1 MRLARLMCGIGLFSA
16 LVVNASAQF
25 YSPPSRD
32 LQPGSDRI
40 PAAAPSTIR
49 IDQRLNSVVSPDWT
63 FTDHEGKTVTTGEL
77 MNKRPTL
84 LLMIFYKCTGV
95 CATELENVK
104 KLIRGMK
111 KDNAGELYDLVV
123 VSIDPTETPD
133 LAKAKRQELLD
144 DYNGKGDAGKR
155 KGAESGIHY
164 LVGDEKNIEGLADN
178 IGFRYYRD
186 PANNRITHPAG
197 LTVVSPNR
205 RITRYFIS
213 DSFEAEP
220 TILALK
226 DARDEK
232 VGSKDDRPFFLAC
245 VNVDPLTG
253 QRSLNIMNI
262 VRTAGVAT
270 VLVLA
275 CWIVSMNRAT
285 KKQMMTKFKDG
296 QD

>member
-1 MRLARLMCGIGLFSA
+1 MRFARLLCGLGLMSA
-16 LVVNASAQF
+16 LVVNAPAQF

-40 PAAAPSTIR
+40 PASAPTSIR
-49 IDQRLNSVVSPDWT
+49 IDQKLNSVISPDWK
-63 FTDHEGKTVTTGEL
+63 FTNQDGKEVTTGEL
-77 MNKRPTL
+77 MSKRPTL

-104 KLIRGMK
+104 KLVWAMK

-133 LAKAKRQELLD
+133 MAHTKRLDLLKK
-144 DYNGKGDAGKR
+144 YNR
-155 KGAESGIHY
+155 PEAESGIHY
-164 LVGDEKNIEGLADN
+164 LVGDDKNIEGLADE

-197 LTVVSPNR
+197 LTVVSPKR
-205 RITRYFIS
+205 RITRYFVS
-213 DSFEAEP
+213 DAFETEP

-226 DARDEK
+226 DARDER
-232 VGSKDDRPFFLAC
+232 VGQKDDRPFFLAC

-253 QRSLNIMNI
+253 QRSLNIMNV

-275 CWIVSMNRAT
+275 GWIVSMNRAT
-285 KKQMMTKFKDG
+285 KKQMMAEFKDG

>member
-1 MRLARLMCGIGLFSA
+1 VRLARLICGVGLMAA

-49 IDQRLNSVVSPDWT
+49 IDQKLNSVVSPDWK
-63 FTDHEGKTVTTGEL
+63 FKDQDGKDVTTGEL
-77 MNKRPTL
+77 MSERPTL

-104 KLIRGMK
+104 KLVRGMK

-123 VSIDPTETPD
+123 VSIDPTESVSM
-133 LAKAKRQELLD
+133 AKEKRQELLD
-144 DYNGKGDAGKR
+144 DYKR
-155 KGAESGIHY
+155 EGTESGIHY
-164 LVGDEKNIEGLADN
+164 LVGDTKNIEGLADDV
-178 IGFRYYRD
+178 GFRYYRD

-197 LTVVSPNR
+197 LTVISPKR

-226 DARDEK
+226 DARDER
-232 VGSKDDRPFFLAC
+232 VGQKDDRPFFLAC

-253 QRSLNIMNI
+253 QRSLNIMNV

-275 CWIVSMNRAT
+275 FWIVSMNRTT
-285 KKQMMTKFKDG
+285 KKQMETAFKEG
-296 QD
+296 QE

>member
-1 MRLARLMCGIGLFSA
+1 MTFRTLGLSFLMGVATIS
-16 LVVNASAQF
+16 SAQF

-40 PAAAPSTIR
+40 PAAAPTTIR
-49 IDQRLNSVVSPDWT
+49 IDQKLNAVVSPDWK
-63 FTDHEGKTVTTGEL
+63 FTDQDGKLVTTGDL

-95 CATELENVK
+95 CTTELENVT
-104 KLIRGMK
+104 KLVRGMK

-123 VSIDPTETPD
+123 VSIDPTETPS
-133 LAKAKRQELLD
+133 LAKEKRKELLD
-144 DYNGKGDAGKR
+144 SYKR
-155 KGAESGIHY
+155 PGTEEGIHY
-164 LVGDEKNIEGLADN
+164 LVGDEKNIAGLADE

-197 LTVVSPNR
+197 LTVVSPKR

-213 DSFEAEP
+213 DSFDAEP
-220 TILALK
+220 TLLALK

-232 VGSKDDRPFFLAC
+232 VGQRDERPFFLAC

-253 QRSLNIMNI
+253 QRSLNVMNV

-270 VLVLA
+270 VLVLGI
-275 CWIVSMNRAT
+275 WIISMNRST
-285 KKQMMTKFKDG
+285 KKQMATTFKEG